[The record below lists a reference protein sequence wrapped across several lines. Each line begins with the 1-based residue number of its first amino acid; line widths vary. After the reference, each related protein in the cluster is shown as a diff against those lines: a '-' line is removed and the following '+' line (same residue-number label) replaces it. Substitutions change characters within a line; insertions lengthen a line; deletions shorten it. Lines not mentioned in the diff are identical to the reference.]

1 MIEKAIKFAM
11 DAHRGQ
17 VRKGVP
23 IPYILHPME
32 VAAIVAGMTA
42 DEEVISAA
50 FLHDTI
56 EDCKDVTQK
65 KLEELFGRRIVEL
78 VVAESEDKSKT
89 WIERK
94 SHTID
99 RIKNEKRIEVK
110 MIALADKLANLRS
123 MARDYDT
130 MGEAIFTCFNQKDP
144 AMIAWYYR
152 SMKDSLKEL
161 KHTLAYREYGHLVDE
176 VFKNIS

>member
-1 MIEKAIKFAM
+1 MIEKAIEFATN
-11 DAHRGQ
+11 AHKGQ

-32 VAAIVAGMTA
+32 VAAIVAGMTS
-42 DEEVISAA
+42 DEEVIIAA
-50 FLHDTI
+50 FLHDTL
-56 EDCKDVTQK
+56 EDCKDVTPK
-65 KLEELFGRRIVEL
+65 EIEELFGKRVLEM

-94 SHTID
+94 SNTIK
-99 RIKNEKRIEVK
+99 RIKNEKRMEVK

-130 MGEAIFTCFNQKDP
+130 MGEHIFTCFNQKDP
-144 AMIAWYYR
+144 SLIAWYYR
-152 SMKDSLKEL
+152 GMKESLKEL
-161 KHTLAYREYGHLVDE
+161 DYTLAYREYSHLVDE
-176 VFKNIS
+176 VFKNLS

>member
-1 MIEKAIKFAM
+1 MIEKAIEFATK
-11 DAHRGQ
+11 AHTGQ

-32 VAAIVAGMTA
+32 VAAIVAGMTS
-42 DEEVISAA
+42 DEEVIVAA

-56 EDCKDVTQK
+56 EDCKDVTPK
-65 KLEELFGRRIVEL
+65 EIEELFGKRILEL

-89 WIERK
+89 WMERK
-94 SHTID
+94 SHTIE
-99 RIKNEKRIEVK
+99 RIKNERRVEVK

-123 MARDYDT
+123 MARDYDV
-130 MGEAIFTCFNQKDP
+130 MGERIFTCFNQKDP
-144 AMIAWYYR
+144 SMIAWYYR

-161 KHTLAYREYGHLVDE
+161 KHTLAYREYSNLVDE
-176 VFKNIS
+176 VFKSI